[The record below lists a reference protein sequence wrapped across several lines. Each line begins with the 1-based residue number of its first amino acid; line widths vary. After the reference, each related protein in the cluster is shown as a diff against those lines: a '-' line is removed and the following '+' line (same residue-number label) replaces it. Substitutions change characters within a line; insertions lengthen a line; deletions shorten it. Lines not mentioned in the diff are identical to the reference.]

1 MGTRVGLPGLSI
13 LVALLIGSALGGV
26 LGAIVSVPTAVLVS
40 VLTDEYLVHKDSEE
54 IAAKASEQSPP

>member
-13 LVALLIGSALGGV
+13 LVALLIGSSLGGI

-40 VLTDEYLVHKDSEE
+40 ELIDEYLVHKEPENTLVEASKDS
-54 IAAKASEQSPP
+54 SP